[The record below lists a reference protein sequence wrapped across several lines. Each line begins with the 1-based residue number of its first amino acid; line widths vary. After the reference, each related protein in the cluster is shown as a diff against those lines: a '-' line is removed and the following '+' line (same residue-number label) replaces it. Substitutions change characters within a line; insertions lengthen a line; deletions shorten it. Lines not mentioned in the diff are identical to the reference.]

1 MEFISRERQDI
12 FIFSL
17 VLCTHE
23 NIKDPVSLKKYTPYS
38 MSNHWIS
45 SIDTCRYFYVSM
57 EFFSFRHQNVCLSLI
72 MIASAYSKQS
82 WFFSIALINVIEGH
96 VLYEVEQY
104 CPREW
109 FLLARCQPPGPL
121 SSPVSVSKV
130 CSSATGLKQLYWISK
145 CLTTFKL
152 YCLSIVWYSL
162 YKQLSLFLEIL
173 SIVFMKFYQNAIYIL

>member
-1 MEFISRERQDI
+1 MLLQLIMEFISCERQDI

-17 VLCTHE
+17 VLCSHE
-23 NIKDPVSLKKYTPYS
+23 NIKNPVKPLNILYIYMQIFLCFHGILFFQTPKCVPLLNYDCQC
-38 MSNHWIS
+38 IFK
-45 SIDTCRYFYVSM
+45 TV
-57 EFFSFRHQNVCLSLI
+57 
-72 MIASAYSKQS
+72 MI
-82 WFFSIALINVIEGH
+82 FSIALINVIEGD

-130 CSSATGLKQLYWISK
+130 CSSATGLKQLYQISK

-152 YCLSIVWYSL
+152 YCLSIV
-162 YKQLSLFLEIL
+162 
-173 SIVFMKFYQNAIYIL
+173 